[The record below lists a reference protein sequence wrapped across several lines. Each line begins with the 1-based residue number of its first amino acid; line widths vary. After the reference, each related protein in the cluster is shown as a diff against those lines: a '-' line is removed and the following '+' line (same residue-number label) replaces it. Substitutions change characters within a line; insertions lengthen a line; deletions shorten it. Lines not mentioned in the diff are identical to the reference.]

1 MRSSLDDPRDFE
13 VPSPLGEED
22 GKHSFEVE
30 DALLG
35 HHQNGHAY
43 NGKRTSIL
51 EKIST
56 PFTSTKLGR
65 KFSTAFL
72 PATAKPSRTRT
83 VFFVFAVSILFGI
96 LISLTLRPTIHRTLL
111 LPKNPF
117 CKPPPASILSSTE
130 PAFTKKP
137 KDVKV
142 YGLVFY
148 GRRRTVSVLDCYLRK
163 NLVKN
168 GGWFDEV
175 HFLINTQD
183 EDDLAWIH
191 DVLPQVPEYKGI
203 QLKEGTATWDFESV
217 WRQGLS
223 AASREDAIYV
233 KLDDDLLYLSPS
245 AIPEVVSS
253 LLRHPE
259 AFTVLANLINCAAL
273 GWLHHHNN
281 AILSYLPELNSPSD
295 SDTHPDAYGPSAWR
309 ASALPTFRVA
319 STKKPF
325 FDSDKDWEAGPPY
338 PNHRWLPLRDNGTHL
353 PLTPMWKTEYHPNS
367 FDWNHWQLGA
377 QQHYSFLSHLEAL
390 ETDPLALSVYHFG
403 DVRTS
408 LFNTRFAHMNINLM
422 AVWASDILD
431 NFPFSVAEDDEAHF
445 TITLPQELKKQVYV
459 QTRAIAAHHSFGPQG
474 EMYQTDV
481 LGRYRAYAN
490 EHVCRDF
497 GVKLT
502 AFEGEGNVYG
512 ADDDKEEEEKDKE
525 DEEEDEGKKGD
536 KDEEEE
542 KEKEGGDSTSSSTAP
557 ASTETA
563 TEESMAAPSSSASLA
578 SMETATEESTTAAPS
593 SDSLTSIETAMD
605 ESSAATPSSASLTS
619 TATAT
624 EESTAASTS
633 ER

>member
-1 MRSSLDDPRDFE
+1 M
-13 VPSPLGEED
+13 
-22 GKHSFEVE
+22 
-30 DALLG
+30 
-35 HHQNGHAY
+35 
-43 NGKRTSIL
+43 
-51 EKIST
+51 
-56 PFTSTKLGR
+56 
-65 KFSTAFL
+65 
-72 PATAKPSRTRT
+72 
-83 VFFVFAVSILFGI
+83 
-96 LISLTLRPTIHRTLL
+96 
-111 LPKNPF
+111 
-117 CKPPPASILSSTE
+117 
-130 PAFTKKP
+130 
-137 KDVKV
+137 
-142 YGLVFY
+142 
-148 GRRRTVSVLDCYLRK
+148 
-163 NLVKN
+163 KN

-191 DVLPQVPEYKGI
+191 DTLEQVPEFKGI

-223 AASREDAIYV
+223 GASREDAIYV
-233 KLDDDLLYLSPS
+233 KLDDDLLYMSPT

-259 AFTVLANLINCAAL
+259 AFTILANLINCAAL

-338 PNHRWLPLRDNGTHL
+338 PNHRWLPLRDNGTLL

-481 LGRYRAYAN
+481 LNRYRAYAN
-490 EHVCRDF
+490 DHVCRDF

-502 AFEGEGNVYG
+502 AFEGEGKVYG
-512 ADDDKEEEEKDKE
+512 ADDDDKKKEEEEKDE
-525 DEEEDEGKKGD
+525 DKEEEEEEGKKGD

-542 KEKEGGDSTSSSTAP
+542 KEEDEDSTSSYSSLTSTK
-557 ASTETA
+557 
-563 TEESMAAPSSSASLA
+563 
-578 SMETATEESTTAAPS
+578 TATEESTTATSPS
-593 SDSLTSIETAMD
+593 ISPDPTGSEVE
-605 ESSAATPSSASLTS
+605 ESSPATPSATS
-619 TATAT
+619 PTLTATAT
-624 EESTAASTS
+624 EESASTSTS